1 MWGKRISRFTASRN
15 PLRRRSDRIEA
26 WVTFAVVMTILLIAP
41 LAGWW
46 AGRESYRQDLRTS
59 QWERQHRFSVTA
71 VLLRDATATAVD
83 VGDATVAPAAVRTP
97 ARWTDRRGLSHSGVV
112 FAGIGAKAGDTVP
125 VWVDEAGSVAGA
137 PAGRNP
143 GVDVTVTAMVT
154 AFGVTAVLAALRRL
168 VVWRLDRRR
177 LQSWQAEWAVVGPR
191 WSHR

>member
-1 MWGKRISRFTASRN
+1 M
-15 PLRRRSDRIEA
+15 RRRSDRIEA

-46 AGRESYRQDLRTS
+46 AGRESYRQDVRTND
-59 QWERQHRFSVTA
+59 WERQHRFSVTA
-71 VLLRDATATAVD
+71 VLLQDATATEVA
-83 VGDATVAPAAVRTP
+83 VGDAAVAATVVRTP
-97 ARWTDRRGLSHSGVV
+97 ARWTDPRGLSHSGMV

-125 VWVDEAGSVAGA
+125 VWVDDAGAVAGA
-137 PAGRNP
+137 PGGRNP
-143 GVDVTVTAMVT
+143 GMDATVPAVLA
-154 AFGVTAVLAALRRL
+154 AFSVAAVLAALRRL